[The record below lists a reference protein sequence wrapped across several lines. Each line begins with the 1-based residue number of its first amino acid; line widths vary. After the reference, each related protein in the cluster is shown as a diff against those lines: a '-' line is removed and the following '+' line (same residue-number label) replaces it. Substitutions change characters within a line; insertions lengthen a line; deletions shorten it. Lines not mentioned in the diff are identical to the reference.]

1 MKLRKKVPPLVTVKS
16 DSIGF
21 PPQDFRPRISA
32 PGFPPQ
38 DFRPQDFCPRCR
50 YCRIPSALLSPTC
63 VSFTSISASIF
74 WL

>member
-21 PPQDFRPRISA
+21 PP
-32 PGFPPQ
+32 PGFPPPG
-38 DFRPQDFCPRCR
+38 FLPRCR

>member
-1 MKLRKKVPPLVTVKS
+1 MKLRKKVPPLAIVKS

-21 PPQDFRPRISA
+21 PPQDFRPRISV
-32 PGFPPQ
+32 
-38 DFRPQDFCPRCR
+38 PRCR

>member
-16 DSIGF
+16 DSLGF
-21 PPQDFRPRISA
+21 PP
-32 PGFPPQ
+32 PGVPPQ

>member
-21 PPQDFRPRISA
+21 PP

-38 DFRPQDFCPRCR
+38 DFCPGAVIAGYRAPC
-50 YCRIPSALLSPTC
+50 
-63 VSFTSISASIF
+63 
-74 WL
+74 

>member
-21 PPQDFRPRISA
+21 PPL
-32 PGFPPQ
+32 GFP
-38 DFRPQDFCPRCR
+38 PQDFCPRCR

>member
-16 DSIGF
+16 DSI
-21 PPQDFRPRISA
+21 
-32 PGFPPQ
+32 GFPPQ

>member
-1 MKLRKKVPPLVTVKS
+1 MKLRKKVPPLATVKS

-21 PPQDFRPRISA
+21 LH
-32 PGFPPQ
+32 
-38 DFRPQDFCPRCR
+38 QDFCPRCR

>member
-1 MKLRKKVPPLVTVKS
+1 MKLRKKVPPLATVKS

-21 PPQDFRPRISA
+21 PPQGIPS
-32 PGFPPQ
+32 PEKP
-38 DFRPQDFCPRCR
+38 R
-50 YCRIPSALLSPTC
+50 YCKIPSALLSPTC

>member
-1 MKLRKKVPPLVTVKS
+1 MKLRKKIPPLVTVKS

-21 PPQDFRPRISA
+21 PP
-32 PGFPPQ
+32 PGFPPPG
-38 DFRPQDFCPRCR
+38 FLPRCR